1 MRVTY
6 PGRSDAPTVAQALE
20 TQLSNVLYD
29 VVAEEDGTVCAFI
42 YKSSFE
48 NIRKSL
54 SLPGEVAP
62 MSVEAAV
69 FAVGAGQSHTKAV
82 QKILVEIFQKKIGLH
97 SNNMSIKNSV
107 EFSELT
113 AEQVLLMTK
122 GLSDS
127 KYGEFVMNAILK
139 QTNKKDLSSLEEA
152 RKLSG
157 RRLHNVVYLS
167 HVRELAQVQSVK
179 VFKDTWK
186 QLQVTIHDTKLL
198 SEQIPRLSSGG
209 LDNKVSLQT
218 FLTYKQLN
226 QSISLFIPGTSR
238 VGKTELAK
246 VLCMDLACR
255 YQQTGQEE
263 ASFIIVNTL
272 DCLRSSQACMQPGVP
287 VLLDDIGNG
296 DDNEPQLIYSSVGMW
311 KAILQVPNPSQSR
324 ARNDDLMWAP
334 RQTKIVTTNCPNLT
348 NWIDTMFRDSADHH
362 KQAIRMRIAE
372 VESITESLYAK
383 ASAPSGSDRFVEATR
398 NSEEVDNVLSTF
410 LD

>member
-1 MRVTY
+1 MCRCVRLAYLVKERNAVTERSDPSTYKDAPLDLNKVHWMRVTY
-6 PGRSDAPTVAQALE
+6 PGGSDAPTVAQALE
-20 TQLSNVLYD
+20 TQLPNVLYD

-69 FAVGAGQSHTKAV
+69 FAVGVGQSHTKAV
-82 QKILVEIFQKKIGLH
+82 QKMLVEFFQKKIGLH
-97 SNNMSIKNSV
+97 STNMSIKNSV

-139 QTNKKDLSSLEEA
+139 QTNKKDLSSLEQALCDSRIESRVKEA

-167 HVRELAQVQSVK
+167 HARELAQVQSVK

-246 VLCMDLACR
+246 VL
-255 YQQTGQEE
+255 YG
-263 ASFIIVNTL
+263 
-272 DCLRSSQACMQPGVP
+272 PG
-287 VLLDDIGNG
+287 
-296 DDNEPQLIYSSVGMW
+296 M
-311 KAILQVPNPSQSR
+311 
-324 ARNDDLMWAP
+324 
-334 RQTKIVTTNCPNLT
+334 
-348 NWIDTMFRDSADHH
+348 
-362 KQAIRMRIAE
+362 
-372 VESITESLYAK
+372 
-383 ASAPSGSDRFVEATR
+383 
-398 NSEEVDNVLSTF
+398 
-410 LD
+410 